1 VTANDFRG
9 RVALVTGA
17 AAGLGRQYVVDLA
30 TRGAHVMLNAIDRG
44 PERRAE
50 LASFISHLRERGCD
64 IDTCYADVAVEA
76 SALQIVDDTID
87 RFGTVDIL
95 VNNAG
100 YGIGG
105 TVMDVPTEDL
115 AAMFN
120 VHVFASMWTMRRA
133 LQHMRGRG
141 YGRIVNTA
149 SGVGA
154 FGMPVSLP
162 YATAK
167 AAVFGLSRSAA
178 LDNLDQNI
186 RINAISPIAQTKM
199 GLDYRS
205 IHAALDENRMHVQ
218 RVSPLLLYL
227 AHADCAVTG
236 EAFHVAGGRVAQI
249 FTAMNRGFAS
259 DDLSPD
265 QIAAH
270 LDEIHDKAEV
280 FALNNT
286 REQYD
291 LIPK

>member
-1 VTANDFRG
+1 
-9 RVALVTGA
+9 VTGA
-17 AAGLGRQYVVDLA
+17 GAGLGRQYVVDLA

-44 PERRAE
+44 PERRPE
-50 LASFISHLRERGCD
+50 LASFVSRLRERGCD
-64 IDTCYADVAVEA
+64 VDTCYADVGVEA
-76 SALQIVDDTID
+76 SALQIVDATID

-95 VNNAG
+95 INNAG
-100 YGIGG
+100 HGIGG
-105 TVMDVPTEDL
+105 TVVDVPTDDL

-120 VHVFASMWTMRRA
+120 VHVFAALWTMRRA

-154 FGMPVSLP
+154 FGMPAPLP

-167 AAVFGLSRSAA
+167 AAVFGLNRSAA
-178 LDNLDQNI
+178 LDNLDMNI
-186 RINAISPIAQTKM
+186 RINAVSPIAQTKM

-205 IHAALDENRMHVQ
+205 IHPALDEKRMHVE
-218 RVSPLLLYL
+218 RVSPLVLYL
-227 AHADCAVTG
+227 AHEVCAVTG

-249 FTAMNRGFAS
+249 FTAMNRGFAG
-259 DDLSPD
+259 DELSPD

-270 LDEIHDKAEV
+270 LDEIHDKTEV

>member
-1 VTANDFRG
+1 MTANDFRG

-17 AAGLGRQYVVDLA
+17 GAGLGRQYVVDLA
-30 TRGAHVMLNAIDRG
+30 TRGAQVMLNAIDRG

-50 LASFISHLRERGCD
+50 LASFVSHLRELGCD
-64 IDTCYADVAVEA
+64 VDTVYADVSVEA
-76 SALQIVDDTID
+76 SALQIVDDTIG

-95 VNNAG
+95 INNAG

-105 TVMDVPTEDL
+105 TVVDVPTEDL

-133 LQHMRGRG
+133 LPHMRGRG

-154 FGMPVSLP
+154 FGMPASLP

-167 AAVFGLSRSAA
+167 AAVFGLNRSAA

-199 GLDYRS
+199 GLDYKS
-205 IHAALDENRMHVQ
+205 INAALDENRMHVQ

-227 AHADCAVTG
+227 AHEECAVTG

-259 DDLSPD
+259 DELSPD

-270 LDEIHDKAEV
+270 LDEIHDKTEV

>member
-1 VTANDFRG
+1 MTAVDFRG

-17 AAGLGRQYVVDLA
+17 AAGLGRQYVLDLA
-30 TRGAHVMLNAIDRG
+30 RRGAQVMLNAIDRG

-50 LASFISHLRERGCD
+50 LASFVSGLRERGCD
-64 IDTCYADVAVEA
+64 VSTCYADVSVEA
-76 SALQIVDDTID
+76 SALQIVEDTID
-87 RFGTVDIL
+87 RFGTLDIL
-95 VNNAG
+95 INNAG

-105 TVMDVPTEDL
+105 TVMDVQTEDL

-133 LQHMRGRG
+133 LQHMRERG

-154 FGMPVSLP
+154 FGMPASLP

-167 AAVFGLSRSAA
+167 AAMFGLNRSAA
-178 LDNLDQNI
+178 LDNLDKDI
-186 RINAISPIAQTKM
+186 RINVVSPIAQTKM
-199 GLDYRS
+199 GLDYKS
-205 IHAALDENRMHVQ
+205 IHAALDENRMHVE
-218 RVSPLLLYL
+218 RVSPLILYL
-227 AHADCAVTG
+227 AHEDCAVTG

-270 LDEIHDKAEV
+270 LDEIHDKTEV